1 MGSCYFHEVFRDIE
15 KAAEILG
22 LPNEKVERL
31 RHSRREIKVAVPLVM
46 DDDTIKVF
54 TGYRIQYYNSRGP
67 FKGGVRFDPGA
78 DPDIIRSIA
87 AIMSLKCAVMNFP
100 WGGAHGA
107 VDCDPEELSAE
118 ELERVTRRYTYM
130 IAPFIGPKKDI
141 PAPGR
146 GTDQRV
152 MSWIMDTYSTMQGH
166 TITGVVTGKPVEVG
180 GTKGRKDATG
190 RGVMFVTRQALK
202 HAGIPLKGATVAVIG
217 FGNVGSNVA
226 HHLTR
231 KGCTVVAVSDRHG
244 GVYDG
249 DGLDIPALREWTA
262 VKGAVKGFPGVRDM
276 TDKEIM
282 ALDVDVLVSAA
293 RELTVTSRNEASV
306 KARIV
311 VEAANASVTSRAA
324 EGLQKRGVV
333 VLPDILAS
341 AGGVTL
347 SYFEWV
353 QDTSSFFWSEDEIN
367 VQLRDLMLKAYD
379 EVLAMA
385 EEHSVDLRTA
395 AYVLAVG
402 RLVDAQEQRGI
413 WP

>member
-1 MGSCYFHEVFRDIE
+1 
-15 KAAEILG
+15 
-22 LPNEKVERL
+22 
-31 RHSRREIKVAVPLVM
+31 
-46 DDDTIKVF
+46 
-54 TGYRIQYYNSRGP
+54 
-67 FKGGVRFDPGA
+67 
-78 DPDIIRSIA
+78 
-87 AIMSLKCAVMNFP
+87 
-100 WGGAHGA
+100 
-107 VDCDPEELSAE
+107 
-118 ELERVTRRYTYM
+118 
-130 IAPFIGPKKDI
+130 
-141 PAPGR
+141 
-146 GTDQRV
+146 
-152 MSWIMDTYSTMQGH
+152 
-166 TITGVVTGKPVEVG
+166 
-180 GTKGRKDATG
+180 
-190 RGVMFVTRQALK
+190 
-202 HAGIPLKGATVAVIG
+202 
-217 FGNVGSNVA
+217 
-226 HHLTR
+226 
-231 KGCTVVAVSDRHG
+231 
-244 GVYDG
+244 
-249 DGLDIPALREWTA
+249 
-262 VKGAVKGFPGVRDM
+262 M